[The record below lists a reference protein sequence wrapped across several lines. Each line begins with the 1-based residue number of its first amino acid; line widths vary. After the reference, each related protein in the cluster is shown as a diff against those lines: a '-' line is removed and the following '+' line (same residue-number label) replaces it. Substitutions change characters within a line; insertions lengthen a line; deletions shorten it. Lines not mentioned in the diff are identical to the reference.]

1 MRTLQ
6 YPEERINWLEEHKAI
21 DSKLGDELRA
31 FAAVSGMDGP
41 AQMYGFTNDAR
52 VRSASITSPIRSAYM
67 EMRENSNGSFDK
79 RSSDYTCTSKS
90 QKRPR
95 GF

>member
-52 VRSASITSPIRSAYM
+52 VRSASITSPPVAHTWKCEKIAARS
-67 EMRENSNGSFDK
+67 R
-79 RSSDYTCTSKS
+79 R
-90 QKRPR
+90 
-95 GF
+95 